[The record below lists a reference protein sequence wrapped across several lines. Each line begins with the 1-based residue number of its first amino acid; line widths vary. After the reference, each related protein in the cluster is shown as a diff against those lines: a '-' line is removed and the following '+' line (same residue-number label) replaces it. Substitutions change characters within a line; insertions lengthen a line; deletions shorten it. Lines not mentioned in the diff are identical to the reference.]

1 VTRMDHQQLAQQ
13 AQALMAERDALA
25 EQAAHDGVLDDQ
37 FAQLLSLQ
45 DDTNPDF
52 VLEVVELYFDD
63 SAQKAQ
69 RIAAMVGLAAPG
81 GGEAG
86 AAAAGACDF
95 AALDAIAH
103 QFKGSSASLGARQ
116 VAVACSALRDAC
128 VAADLAAAQAGAQQ
142 MGAALAAARARL
154 EAVAAVERRRKVAAA
169 AAAAAAGGAGGAGGM
184 PMG

>member
-1 VTRMDHQQLAQQ
+1 MTRMDHQQLAQQ

-69 RIAAMVGLAAPG
+69 RIAQPTW
-81 GGEAG
+81 
-86 AAAAGACDF
+86 
-95 AALDAIAH
+95 LDK
-103 QFKGSSASLGARQ
+103 QT
-116 VAVACSALRDAC
+116 
-128 VAADLAAAQAGAQQ
+128 
-142 MGAALAAARARL
+142 
-154 EAVAAVERRRKVAAA
+154 E
-169 AAAAAAGGAGGAGGM
+169 
-184 PMG
+184 